1 MLQYISTR
9 GASSPA
15 TFSEAV
21 IKGIAADGGLYIPMV
36 WPQLGEEILA
46 ELRGKSFQ
54 QIACVI
60 LSLFCPD
67 VRENIISA
75 IVQDVFSSPQF
86 SHRGIAPLK
95 QLKNNLWLLELFY
108 GPTFSSKDFSLG
120 LTAALLEHV
129 LPSTQTPHTV
139 LMAAQGDTGAAA
151 VEAFRGKKNIELFVL
166 YPVGDVP
173 DRQKRAITSVT
184 EKNIHAIAID
194 GMFDQCQELVKALL
208 NDEGLTRIFHLGTAN
223 SFNIARVIAT
233 IIPVIYAALNLGS
246 PERTLTFCVPTGNF
260 TSAFACYAAYRMG
273 IPIGRIVYATNAN
286 NALRRFYDDGIMKV
300 HPLQRTVAPD
310 LDVTAAANFERLLF
324 ELCDRKAGEIVRL
337 LASYR
342 ASGSYDITPGNLR
355 KFRTL
360 FFASS
365 ATDSQIV
372 ETMVQAYRDYEVVID
387 PQTAVALHA
396 VNDSKLDEM
405 FPAVV
410 LAPCHPVKFSETV
423 LRAIAVRPSMANRH
437 LPMSSANEKTLILP
451 ADFRVVSDYI
461 RMHARRAL

>member
-15 TFSEAV
+15 TFTEA
-21 IKGIAADGGLYIPMV
+21 IIRGIAADGGMYIPMV
-36 WPQLGEEILA
+36 WPQLNEEILN

-54 QIACVI
+54 QLACVI
-60 LSLFCPD
+60 LSIFCPD
-67 VRENIISA
+67 VSENIISEV
-75 IVQDVFSSPQF
+75 VQDVFSSPQF
-86 SHRGIAPLK
+86 WHKGIAPLK

-120 LTAALLEHV
+120 LTAALLERV
-129 LPSTQTPHTV
+129 LDPAQTPHTV

-151 VEAFRGKKNIELFVL
+151 VHAFQGKKNIELFLL
-166 YPVGDVP
+166 YPASDVP
-173 DRQKRAITSVT
+173 DRQKRAITAVT
-184 EKNIHAIAID
+184 EKNIHTIAVD
-194 GMFDQCQELVKALL
+194 GTLDKCQELVKALL
-208 NDEGLTRIFHLGTAN
+208 NDEVLTRMLHLGTAN

-233 IIPVIYAALNLGS
+233 LIPIIYAALNLGS
-246 PERTLTFCVPTGNF
+246 PDRTLTFSVPTGNF

-273 IPIGRIVYATNAN
+273 IPIGRIAYATNAN

-310 LDVTAAANFERLLF
+310 LDITAAANFERLLF
-324 ELCDRKAGEIVRL
+324 ELCDRKAGEIIRL

-355 KFRTL
+355 KFRTI
-360 FFASS
+360 FISS
-365 ATDSQIV
+365 GATDTQIS
-372 ETMVQAYRDYEVVID
+372 ETMVKAYRDYEAVID

-405 FPAVV
+405 FPVVV
-410 LAPCHPVKFSETV
+410 LAPSHPVKFSETI
-423 LRAIAVRPSMANRH
+423 LRAIAVRPSLSNRH
-437 LPMSSANEKTLILP
+437 MPMSNSTEKTLILP
-451 ADFRVVSDYI
+451 ADFHVISDYI